1 VGIVPTPF
9 ASRPPE
15 DFTVKALVTTLA
27 ALLASSAAMAEPLI
41 NPFNPTRPTVSI
53 TGAAGLGSGKTSLDV
68 RQTSQFNAAAG
79 VVVAPRGSVAVS
91 QQGVANGAVV
101 GVFGNHTNAF
111 VSQNG
116 RLGNFAT
123 IRQATPTFSGRR

>member
-1 VGIVPTPF
+1 L
-9 ASRPPE
+9 SLEQE
-15 DFTVKALVTTLA
+15 DFTVRPLLVTLA

-53 TGAAGLGSGKTSLDV
+53 TGAAGIGSGKTSLDV
-68 RQTSQFNAAAG
+68 RQNSQFNAAAG
-79 VVVAPRGSVAVS
+79 VVVAPRGSVSVS
-91 QQGVANGAVV
+91 QQGQINGAVV
-101 GVFGNHTNAF
+101 GVFGNHTQAA

-123 IRQATPTFSGRR
+123 IRMANPGSFGRR

>member
-1 VGIVPTPF
+1 V
-9 ASRPPE
+9 RPL
-15 DFTVKALVTTLA
+15 LVTLA

-68 RQTSQFNAAAG
+68 RQTSKFNAAAG
-79 VVVAPRGSVAVS
+79 VVVAPRGSVSVS

-101 GVFGNHTNAF
+101 GVFGNHTQAS
-111 VSQNG
+111 VSQSG

-123 IRQATPTFSGRR
+123 IRQANPSFFGRR

>member
-68 RQTSQFNAAAG
+68 RQTSAG